1 MSKRLLVGIGLLTI
15 AAVILV
21 VAQMTTNSGDKDDS
35 ETIEIATVKGF
46 VGGEKVGFLDNPDIQ
61 KLLADRYQIKVDY
74 TKLGSIEMI
83 EADSSGQDFLWP
95 SNEVAL
101 QLYRDTHPGT
111 VKAETVFNSPIVL
124 YSWDEVTDALI
135 TEGIVEQVD
144 NTYYVV
150 DMPRLVDL
158 ILTGQSWSDIGLS
171 QLNGKINVIS
181 TDPTKSNSGNM
192 FFGLLANLL
201 SDGIATDTT
210 IEEVLPT
217 IKAYYDSL
225 GFLQESSG
233 DLFKLFTQ
241 QGMGAYPIIVGYES
255 QLVELSLQNV
265 ATRDQILARLRVLY
279 PQPTVWSSHPVIA
292 LNANGEKLMNALQ
305 DPDIQRMA
313 WEQHGFRSGIAGI
326 ENDPAVFNVVGI
338 PLEITSVLPLPRPST
353 MSRLV
358 EYLEG

>member
-1 MSKRLLVGIGLLTI
+1 MSKRLLIGVGLLAI
-15 AAVILV
+15 AAIILV
-21 VAQMTTNSGDKDDS
+21 VSQVAMNGGEDD
-35 ETIEIATVKGF
+35 TDTVKIVTVKGY
-46 VGGEKVGFLDNPDIQ
+46 VGGEKVGFLDSAEIQ
-61 KLLADRYQIKVDY
+61 KILADRYQIKVDY
-74 TKLGSIEMI
+74 TKLGSIELI
-83 EADSSGQDFLWP
+83 EVDSSSQDFLWP

-101 QLYRDTHPGT
+101 QLYKETHPGT

-124 YSWDEVTDALI
+124 YSWDEVTEALI
-135 TEGIVEQVD
+135 AQGIVQQVAS
-144 NTYYVV
+144 TYYVV

-158 ILTGQSWSDIGLS
+158 ILAGQAWDDIGLT

-201 SDGIATDTT
+201 SDGVATDAS
-210 IEEVLPT
+210 IEGVLPT
-217 IKAYYDSL
+217 IKTYYDSL

-255 QLVELSLQNV
+255 QLVELSLQNE
-265 ATRDQILARLRVLY
+265 ATREQILARLRVLY
-279 PQPTVWSSHPVIA
+279 PEPTVWASHPVIA
-292 LNANGEKLMNALQ
+292 LTANGEKLMNALQ
-305 DPDIQRMA
+305 DPEIQRLA

-338 PLEITSVLPLPRPST
+338 PLEITSVLPLPRPSAMKRMT
-353 MSRLV
+353 D
-358 EYLEG
+358 YLQG